1 MSTAASILQIFDLAL
16 GIIGFLAAYVLYR
29 LGASDPASFST
40 LAPGLMISIL
50 TFWFCTERQN
60 ADSADAWVIFIE
72 QASLSMGLNLIIQ
85 ALLTYFLVYQHIP
98 LLLIF
103 TGGLLSSTLLAVAT
117 KWMEAHLP
125 VSREGVLLVGFDP
138 ESYSLVRSLGQPIVG
153 VLELGAPLAAAIP
166 AELPV
171 LGSIER
177 LAEIVLEKHPSRI
190 VVARADWESDVCA
203 TTLLNFRL
211 SGIAVNNIPSLQE
224 KLRHRISA
232 GGFEPSD
239 FVLSPSLTPNR
250 RAMAI
255 QSVYTN
261 LIGLLLLLASLP
273 LILLIALAV
282 ALFSGRGPVFE
293 GVECLGF
300 QKIPFQ
306 RFRFRTSRG
315 GRRANVSAMGRLI
328 TRLGLENLP
337 QLINVVRG
345 EMALVGPQAVRAVF
359 AERLIQLMP
368 FYSHRFTVKPGI
380 FGWAQLNMQRQPVLN
395 ESARIEYDLYYV
407 KEGSP
412 ALDLEILVRNL
423 FGRRRKG
430 RAGSPIL

>member
-16 GIIGFLAAYVLYR
+16 GFIGFLAAYVLYR
-29 LGASDPASFST
+29 IGTSDPVSFST
-40 LAPGLMISIL
+40 LSPGLIISIL

-60 ADSADAWVIFIE
+60 ADSADAWVAFIE
-72 QASLSMGLNLIIQ
+72 QVSLSMGLNLIIQ
-85 ALLTYFLVYQHIP
+85 ALLTYFQVYQHIP
-98 LLLIF
+98 LVLIF
-103 TGGLLSSTLLAVAT
+103 AGGLLSSTLLAVVT
-117 KWMEAHLP
+117 KWMEAYLP

-138 ESYSLVRSLGQPIVG
+138 ESYPLVRSLGQPIVG
-153 VLELGAPLAAAIP
+153 VLEWGAPVAAIP

-171 LGSIER
+171 LGTIER

-190 VVARADWESDVCA
+190 VVARENWESDVGA
-203 TTLLNFRL
+203 KTLLSFRL

-224 KLRHRISA
+224 KLRYRISA

-239 FVLSPSLTPNR
+239 FVLSPALTPNR

-261 LIGLLLLLASLP
+261 LIGLLLLLVSLP
-273 LILLIALAV
+273 LMLLIALAV

-315 GRRANVSAMGRLI
+315 GRRAKASAVGRLI
-328 TRLGLENLP
+328 ALLGLENLP

-345 EMALVGPQAVRAVF
+345 EMALVGPQAARTMF
-359 AERLIQLMP
+359 AERLIELMP

-380 FGWAQLNMQRQPVLN
+380 FGWAQLHMQRQPVFN
-395 ESARIEYDLYYV
+395 ESSRIEYDLYYV

-412 ALDLEILVRNL
+412 ALDLEILVRYL
-423 FGRRRKG
+423 FGRRTKDAPDR
-430 RAGSPIL
+430 